1 MAKRWIFLA
10 LLAAGLSL
18 PRPATAEET
27 DCDCEGPPARWQVGT
42 EYLVF
47 WLNQATFPI
56 LATTGRVSD
65 PIPGALGQPGT
76 RILARGPLDHN
87 EGSAGRVSLVYWIDP
102 DRTID
107 LEGNFFGAEQQSQ
120 FFSAVSNANG
130 SPLLTRPFFDPQPA
144 VNAENSVPRS
154 LPGLL
159 AGSINFTY
167 MTRLMGAEANARYDI
182 QGWGWQ
188 NGISCSMT
196 GGMRFLKLD
205 EKYVSFDN
213 TVQLP
218 AGTASSFNFSDNFT
232 TYNTFVGAQLG
243 SRVRFRWDHDLF
255 VDLEGKLAIGPNYQS
270 VRISGLTNQYDA
282 AGNLVAT
289 GNQGL
294 YAQPTNVGTYDSSEI
309 AILPE
314 LAVNFN
320 WDIAEFLRF
329 KVGYTYFSMNRV
341 VRPGDQISHV
351 VNIQAIGQT
360 NPIPPLEP
368 QFIRR
373 ESVIWFQAIN
383 VGLEFT
389 F

>member
-10 LLAAGLSL
+10 LIAATLSL
-18 PRPATAEET
+18 PGSVRAQES
-27 DCDCEGPPARWQVGT
+27 DNEGPDSRWQFGA
-42 EYLVF
+42 EYMVF

-56 LATTGRVSD
+56 LATTGRLGD

-76 RILARGPLDHN
+76 RVLARGPLDHN
-87 EGSAGRVSLVYWIDP
+87 EGSAGRVSLLYWIDP

-107 LEGNFFGAEQQSQ
+107 IEGNFFGAEQQSQ
-120 FFSAVSNANG
+120 FFSAVSSSAG
-130 SPLLTRPFFDPQPA
+130 SPLLARPFFDTQPA
-144 VNAENSVPRS
+144 VNSESAVPRS
-154 LPGLL
+154 FPGLL

-167 MTRLMGAEANARYDI
+167 MTRLMGAEANGRYDI

-188 NGISCSMT
+188 NGFSFSMT
-196 GGMRFLKLD
+196 SGMRFLKLD
-205 EKYVSFDN
+205 EKYVSYDN

-232 TYNTFVGAQLG
+232 TYNTFVGGQVG
-243 SRVRFRWDHDLF
+243 GRIRFRWDSDLF
-255 VDLEGKLAIGPNYQS
+255 VDLESKLAVGPNFQR
-270 VRISGLTNQYDA
+270 VRISGVTNQYNA
-282 AGNLVAT
+282 AGGLVAT

-294 YAQPTNVGTYDSSEI
+294 YAQPTNVGTYDNSEL
-309 AILPE
+309 AFLPE

-320 WDIAEFLRF
+320 WDIAECLRF

-341 VRPGDQISHV
+341 VRPGDQINQV

-360 NPIPPLEP
+360 NPIPPLDP
-368 QFIRR
+368 QFYRR